1 MRAALDR
8 SSPPGPR
15 AKYCS
20 TWGAQATV
28 RQSREGSR
36 DEHASERRSCRTR
49 SCACLDLATNCV
61 ENRLDL
67 NFQHGGI
74 DLYGPLRD
82 GSVGPNSATDGVPRA
97 TAKCSGPVSPPT
109 MQTALRSRAMS
120 WPSEPL

>member
-15 AKYCS
+15 VKYCS
-20 TWGAQATV
+20 TWGAQTTV
-28 RQSREGSR
+28 RQSREGSQ

-49 SCACLDLATNCV
+49 SCACLDLLTNCV

-74 DLYGPLRD
+74 DLFAPFIGGD
-82 GSVGPNSATDGVPRA
+82 CIRA
-97 TAKCSGPVSPPT
+97 AQNNVVANG
-109 MQTALRSRAMS
+109 QARSIARAIRAVAQ
-120 WPSEPL
+120 P